1 MSTELEKQA
10 PNAKDLDNIIYKKEN
25 EQKKVFEKDITQSF
39 NRNEP
44 NKIQCIIEKSK
55 ELKSFFENYD
65 NL

>member
-44 NKIQCIIEKSK
+44 NKI
-55 ELKSFFENYD
+55 
-65 NL
+65 